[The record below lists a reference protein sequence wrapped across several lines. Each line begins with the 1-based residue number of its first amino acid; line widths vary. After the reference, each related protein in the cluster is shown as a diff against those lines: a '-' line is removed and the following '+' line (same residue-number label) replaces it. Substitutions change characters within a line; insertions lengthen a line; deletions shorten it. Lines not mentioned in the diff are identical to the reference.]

1 VPLIVDQSGNIIT
14 ASANNDETYLGVEE
28 QSGVTLITQ
37 QRLQTN
43 FGIFNDELVVFNSGK
58 LFGQYIPLV
67 LIDRESRASQ
77 SQVKSMFSAYYS
89 AITLKWVLTGVFIG
103 LGVIGLGI
111 GGFMIFKVNKLAKA
125 AQQTINS
132 SDSERNL
139 L

>member
-1 VPLIVDQSGNIIT
+1 MPLIVDQSGNNIT

-43 FGIFNDELVVFNSGK
+43 FGIFNDELVVFNSSK

-67 LIDRESRASQ
+67 FIDRESQASQ

-89 AITLKWVLTGVFIG
+89 AITLKWILTGVSIG
-103 LGVIGLGI
+103 LGVVSLGV
-111 GGFMIFKVNKLAKA
+111 GGFLMFKVSKLAKA
-125 AQQTINS
+125 AKQTINS